1 VLTPDGTVLRL
12 KLSTRAIKTGIIALK
27 NAGIVVDHPATLVSL
42 GDLSAPS
49 ALLAALGFAV
59 IVALDH
65 RKVPGAVIIGILA
78 VTAVG
83 VALGIS
89 EWKGLASLP
98 PDPTPT
104 FLQLDLGGALQLGL
118 ITIVFTFLFVDLF
131 DTAGTLIGVA
141 PRAGLLDG
149 HRATLHWEN
158 LPAFAERYPDIEVT
172 QELFEI
178 DRKRITCSGG
188 TAAIDLMLHLIAAR
202 HGQGLAIEVSEQLLH
217 ARMRSP
223 DDHQRIA
230 VGQRLGVR
238 HPKLIRIV
246 EAMEN
251 NLEEPLGLDELAA
264 IGGISRRQLERLY
277 RGHLGDTPTGYYLKL
292 RLRRARQF
300 LEQTEMSVLDVSL
313 ACGFISAPYFS
324 RAYRALFGR
333 APRDDRRNFRA
344 GEGRTGWFLTPPDG
358 QELQ

>member
-1 VLTPDGTVLRL
+1 MLNQATHEPPEKLGFLLVPDFSMIGFFSAVEPLRVANRLCGRPLFSWHIFSVDGEPVQASNGMAIVADAPISAVERFPTVIVCASFEPERH
-12 KLSTRAIKTGIIALK
+12 
-27 NAGIVVDHPATLVSL
+27 AGKR
-42 GDLSAPS
+42 
-49 ALLAALGFAV
+49 LLAWLRRLDRQGARLG
-59 IVALDH
+59 ALDTGT
-65 RKVPGAVIIGILA
+65 RILA
-78 VTAVG
+78 
-83 VALGIS
+83 
-89 EWKGLASLP
+89 E
-98 PDPTPT
+98 
-104 FLQLDLGGALQLGL
+104 
-118 ITIVFTFLFVDLF
+118 
-131 DTAGTLIGVA
+131 
-141 PRAGLLDG
+141 AGLLDG
-149 HRATLHWEN
+149 HRATLHWEAV
-158 LPAFAERYPDIEVT
+158 PAFVEQFPEVAVS

-246 EAMEN
+246 EAMED
-251 NLEEPLGLDELAA
+251 NLEEPLGLDQVAA
-264 IGGISRRQLERLY
+264 IGGISRRQLERLF

-300 LEQTEMSVLDVSL
+300 LEQTDMSVLGVSL
-313 ACGFISAPYFS
+313 ACGFVSAPYFS

-344 GEGRTGWFLTPPDG
+344 GEGRTGWFHTPPDG

>member
-1 VLTPDGTVLRL
+1 MLNQANHEPPE
-12 KLSTRAIKTGIIALK
+12 K
-27 NAGIVVDHPATLVSL
+27 
-42 GDLSAPS
+42 
-49 ALLAALGFAV
+49 LGFLLVPEFSMIGFFSAVEPLRVANRLCGRPLFSWHIFSVDGEPVQASNGMAIVADAPISAIARFPTV
-59 IVALDH
+59 IVCASFEPERYNNKAVLAWLRRLD
-65 RKVPGAVIIGILA
+65 RQGTRL
-78 VTAVG
+78 
-83 VALGIS
+83 
-89 EWKGLASLP
+89 
-98 PDPTPT
+98 
-104 FLQLDLGGALQLGL
+104 GALE
-118 ITIVFTFLFVDLF
+118 T
-131 DTAGTLIGVA
+131 GTLILA
-141 PRAGLLDG
+141 RAGLLDG

-158 LPAFAERYPDIEVT
+158 LPAFAERFPDIEVT

-344 GEGRTGWFLTPPDG
+344 GEGRTGWFLTPPDS

>member
-1 VLTPDGTVLRL
+1 MNQIDHEPPEKLGFLLVPDFSMIGFFSAVEPLRVANRLCGRPLFSWHIFSVDGEPVQASNGMAIVAGAPISAIARFPTV
-12 KLSTRAIKTGIIALK
+12 
-27 NAGIVVDHPATLVSL
+27 IVCASFEPERHETK
-42 GDLSAPS
+42 
-49 ALLAALGFAV
+49 ALLAWLRRLDRQGARLGALETGTQ
-59 IVALDH
+59 
-65 RKVPGAVIIGILA
+65 ILA
-78 VTAVG
+78 
-83 VALGIS
+83 
-89 EWKGLASLP
+89 
-98 PDPTPT
+98 
-104 FLQLDLGGALQLGL
+104 
-118 ITIVFTFLFVDLF
+118 
-131 DTAGTLIGVA
+131 
-141 PRAGLLDG
+141 RAGLLDG
-149 HRATLHWEN
+149 HRATLHFEAQ
-158 LPAFAERYPDIEVT
+158 PAFAERFPNIEIT

-251 NLEEPLGLDELAA
+251 NLEEPLGLDELVA
-264 IGGISRRQLERLY
+264 IGSISRRQLERLF

-313 ACGFISAPYFS
+313 ASGFISAPYFS

-333 APRDDRRNFRA
+333 APRDDRRSFRA
-344 GEGRTGWFLTPPDG
+344 GEGRTGWFMTHPDG